1 MSRYRHPDDKKI
13 VVCALTAF
21 LCLAAFAASLL
32 RICLAEGAP
41 PILAL
46 VLFIS
51 ATGFCISLS
60 FLVKFL
66 SARARDKK
74 NGVTVFSPETRK
86 KPTAAEIVSIV
97 AIALSGI
104 AVLVAV
110 VLICYP
116 QIAPQKVTF
125 GLLIGGCKTYNASGA
140 WARHLNRRSLIK
152 AAEETQNKVTAESEE
167 NVVDG
172 EATDGKTLAEPF
184 GRDDAPDKN

>member
-13 VVCALTAF
+13 IVCALTAF

-41 PILAL
+41 PVLAL
-46 VLFIS
+46 VLFVS
-51 ATGFCISLS
+51 VSGFCISLS

-66 SARARDKK
+66 SVRARDKK
-74 NGVTVFSPETRK
+74 NGITVFSSETRK
-86 KPTAAEIVSIV
+86 KPTAAEIISIV

-125 GLLIGGCKTYNASGA
+125 GLLIGGCIAYNASVA
-140 WARHLNRRSLIK
+140 WARYLNRRSLIK
-152 AAEETQNKVTAESEE
+152 AAEETQFKVTAESQE
-167 NVVDG
+167 NGVDG
-172 EATDGKTLAEPF
+172 GATDGKTLAEPF
-184 GRDDAPDKN
+184 GRDDTPDKN